1 MGDEGQPQT
10 QSAIFTRHV
19 QFGMDLQAAVTAP
32 RWLLG
37 KTWGDDTATL
47 KLEKRFD
54 AEVIAALK
62 SVGNKVEM
70 LPEFSDL
77 TGHAGALVLHPNGL
91 VETATDPR
99 ADGAALSL

>member
-1 MGDEGQPQT
+1 M
-10 QSAIFTRHV
+10 
-19 QFGMDLQAAVTAP
+19 
-32 RWLLG
+32 
-37 KTWGDDTATL
+37 
-47 KLEKRFD
+47 
-54 AEVIAALK
+54 IAALK

>member
-1 MGDEGQPQT
+1 MSLKPTIIIPEFYVV
-10 QSAIFTRHV
+10 AR
-19 QFGMDLQAAVTAP
+19 
-32 RWLLG
+32 
-37 KTWGDDTATL
+37 DDTTTL

-54 AEVIAALK
+54 AGLVSALK
-62 SVGNKVEM
+62 SAGHEVEI

-99 ADGAALSL
+99 ADGAALSF